1 MKNLLITAA
10 LLCSTMSY
18 AQNRGGAVMLMPDIG
33 QGYLVMNK
41 AEYPDVETWTIELNQ
56 RVFNS
61 DSTYTDKAL
70 DKVTLKGNLNYWE
83 VPEKYL
89 AAGSVFFINVS
100 GTDQS
105 SSMLVQ
111 EGSILISDAPSNALQ
126 VGATPWLPG
135 CKWVC
140 NGSYYA
146 WEIQS
151 YVNPLISPLGNEY
164 NVPSLGGPS
173 FLAVEEAGNFNEA
186 LQEWT
191 PFYRYITAQQYNDAC
206 NMGGFYLPGVPCV
219 DETEI
224 WMAGPI
230 SIPQGAS
237 SAYPDINGNPIPG
250 PIDVYAVGKPL
261 GNWGGGNTITTPDLM
276 FGTNKCSND
285 TWWAMG
291 MVNDNADFAM
301 DGTGN
306 DFYPPLTCN
315 GNVTSGASGSSASS
329 ISCIQGVWDDFLNTP
344 TPFPDE
350 NDSIGDVWTPL
361 VEALT
366 DCMTEDGEGD
376 GSVLSWQAQ
385 LDKISIH
392 SLNDPT
398 APVIAIDPN
407 DAQTFSNGFTLQP
420 GLYNFG
426 FAIKG
431 IGYVPMVL
439 EVDKKLTVSMALAD
453 LLSVTIYPVP
463 IVGDK
468 FNIDMTA
475 SDDLK
480 FTYEFRDDT
489 GKLLHEEKFSLKKG
503 QQWKHTVDP
512 KQGVPAGM
520 HINRFV
526 FEDGSTLVL
535 QTIK

>member
-1 MKNLLITAA
+1 
-10 LLCSTMSY
+10 
-18 AQNRGGAVMLMPDIG
+18 MLMPDIG

-70 DKVTLKGNLNYWE
+70 DKITLKGNLNYWE

-89 AAGSVFFINVS
+89 APGSVFFINVA

-111 EGSILISDAPSNALQ
+111 EGPILISDAPSNALE

-151 YVNPLISPLGNEY
+151 YVSPLISPLGNEY
-164 NVPSLGGPS
+164 NVPSYEGPS
-173 FLAVEEAGNFNEA
+173 VLTVEEAGNFNEA

-191 PFYRYITAQQYNDAC
+191 PFYRYITQGEYNSAC
-206 NMGGFYLPGVPCV
+206 GMGQPFFLYDVPCDPNGIWV
-219 DETEI
+219 TEVI
-224 WMAGPI
+224 TVPI
-230 SIPQGAS
+230 GNEAS
-237 SAYPDINGNPIPG
+237 VYQDLNGQQIPG
-250 PIDVYAVGKPL
+250 GTEVRGVGKPL
-261 GNWGGGNTITTPDLM
+261 GNWGGGNTITTPELM

-291 MVNDNADFAM
+291 KVNDSADFAM

-306 DFYPPLTCN
+306 AFYPPLACN
-315 GNVTSGASGSSASS
+315 GNVTSGVSGSSASS

-366 DCMTEDGEGD
+366 DCMTEDDEDDGD
-376 GSVLSWQAQ
+376 VLSWQAQ

-392 SLNDPT
+392 NLNDPT

-407 DAQTFSNGFTLQP
+407 DASTFSSGFTLQP

-426 FAIKG
+426 FAVKG
-431 IGYVPMVL
+431 KGYIPMIF
-439 EVDKKLTVSMALAD
+439 EVDRKLTVSMALAD

-480 FTYEFRDDT
+480 FTYEFRDAN
-489 GKLLHEEKFSLKKG
+489 GILLYTENFNLKKG
-503 QQWKHTVDP
+503 QQWKHTVAP
-512 KQGVPAGM
+512 KQGVPTGM
-520 HINRFV
+520 HINRFI